1 MKNLCSTTQ
10 QSLLTMLN
18 DFLVTKY
25 QKVVK
30 TDYCLYAQGTDPILL
45 CAHLD
50 TVFLFPPINI
60 YTDKEAKVMW
70 APAGLGADDRA
81 GVYAIMQIIA
91 DNFRPSVLFT
101 TDEEVGCVGAKKVIM
116 DYSNCP
122 FKDIKFILQLDR
134 CEYGQAV
141 FYNCDNRIFKD
152 WICSFGFREELGTY
166 SDISVLCPY
175 WEIAGANL
183 SVGYYNEHSQ
193 AEYLKWEQLE
203 YTIGRVELMFERV
216 YNLDRPFRYIPKV
229 LYNSPNIKNLTF

>member
-50 TVFLFPPINI
+50 TVFLFPPVNI
-60 YTDKEAKVMW
+60 YTDKETKVMW

-101 TDEEVGCVGAKKVIM
+101 TDEEIGCVGAKKVIM
-116 DYSNCP
+116 NYSNCP

-141 FYNCDNRIFKD
+141 FYNCTSPIGIRI
-152 WICSFGFREELGTY
+152 SLLLY
-166 SDISVLCPY
+166 M
-175 WEIAGANL
+175 
-183 SVGYYNEHSQ
+183 NEFS
-193 AEYLKWEQLE
+193 
-203 YTIGRVELMFERV
+203 
-216 YNLDRPFRYIPKV
+216 KV
-229 LYNSPNIKNLTF
+229 SSIF